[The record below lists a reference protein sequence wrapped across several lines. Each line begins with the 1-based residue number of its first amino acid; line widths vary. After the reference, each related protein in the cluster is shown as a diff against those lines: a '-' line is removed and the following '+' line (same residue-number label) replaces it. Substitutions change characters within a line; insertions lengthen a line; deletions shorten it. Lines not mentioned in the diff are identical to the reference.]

1 MLRKLAR
8 ARFPEDKEVVDQQL
22 ASAAAFVAAAQAE
35 KEKALDVAHIVIS
48 MHPRIVVGSIQVEE
62 EAWALAPSVA
72 ANQDKEVLE
81 VAEDVAHQAVAFL

>member
-1 MLRKLAR
+1 
-8 ARFPEDKEVVDQQL
+8 
-22 ASAAAFVAAAQAE
+22 
-35 KEKALDVAHIVIS
+35 
-48 MHPRIVVGSIQVEE
+48 VEE